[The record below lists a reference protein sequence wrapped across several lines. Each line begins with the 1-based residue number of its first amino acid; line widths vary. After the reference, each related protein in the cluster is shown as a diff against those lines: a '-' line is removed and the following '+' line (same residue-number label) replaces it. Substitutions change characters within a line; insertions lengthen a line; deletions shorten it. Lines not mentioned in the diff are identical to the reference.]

1 MQQDDKIFLYEQF
14 QQYAVQEA
22 MANSMEQFQQL
33 VTKYGCAIKE
43 VRTKFEVLNEELS
56 IKSKRNPIHAI
67 KSRIKNPKSIIDKLQ
82 RKGLAFTLDNMQNE
96 LNDVA
101 GVRVICDFVDD
112 IYEIADMLLK
122 QDDIKLI
129 SYKDYIREPKPNGY
143 RSYHMIVETP
153 VFFSEGKEFL
163 KVEVQLRTIAMD
175 FWASLEHE
183 LKYKKDL
190 SQIDS
195 ASISAQLLECATTI
209 ADMDSKMQE
218 IKNQIYPKFPH
229 ELLQQDGIISNT
241 RE

>member
-1 MQQDDKIFLYEQF
+1 
-14 QQYAVQEA
+14 
-22 MANSMEQFQQL
+22 
-33 VTKYGCAIKE
+33 
-43 VRTKFEVLNEELS
+43 
-56 IKSKRNPIHAI
+56 
-67 KSRIKNPKSIIDKLQ
+67 
-82 RKGLAFTLDNMQNE
+82 
-96 LNDVA
+96 
-101 GVRVICDFVDD
+101 
-112 IYEIADMLLK
+112 
-122 QDDIKLI
+122 
-129 SYKDYIREPKPNGY
+129 
-143 RSYHMIVETP
+143 
-153 VFFSEGKEFL
+153 
-163 KVEVQLRTIAMD
+163 MD

>member
-1 MQQDDKIFLYEQF
+1 MQRDDRVLLYEQF
-14 QQYAVQEA
+14 QQYAVKEA
-22 MANSMEQFQQL
+22 MTNSMEQFQQL
-33 VTKYGCAIKE
+33 VTKYGCAIRE

-67 KSRIKNPKSIIDKLQ
+67 HSRIKNPRSIIDKLE
-82 RKGLAFTLDNMQNE
+82 RKGLAFTLENMQNE

-122 QDDIKLI
+122 QDDIRLI

-153 VFFSEGKEFL
+153 VFFSEGKEFM

-195 ASISAQLLECATTI
+195 ASISAQLLECALTI
-209 ADMDSKMQE
+209 ADMDAKMQD
-218 IKNQIYPKFPH
+218 IKNQIYPKFPV
-229 ELLQQDGIISNT
+229 EPSNT
-241 RE
+241 ADELT

>member
-56 IKSKRNPIHAI
+56 IKSKR
-67 KSRIKNPKSIIDKLQ
+67 KLQ
-82 RKGLAFTLDNMQNE
+82 RKGLAFTLENMQNE

-122 QDDIKLI
+122 QDDIRLI

-218 IKNQIYPKFPH
+218 IKNQIYPKFPQ
-229 ELLQQDGIISNT
+229 EMLMQTGAD
-241 RE
+241 E